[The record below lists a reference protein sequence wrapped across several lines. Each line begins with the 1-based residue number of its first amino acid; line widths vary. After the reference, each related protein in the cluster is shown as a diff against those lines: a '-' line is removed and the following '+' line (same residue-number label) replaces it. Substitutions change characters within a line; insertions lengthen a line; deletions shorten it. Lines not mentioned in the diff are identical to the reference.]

1 MPKRGCGT
9 REAGGVY
16 LTVGMGPFG
25 RPVEDFIVD
34 YPTPIDVTQTPVSA
48 KGMHLVPWKDGKWLL
63 LDWVGESNYPSPADF
78 VEEVRKHGLSRRIA
92 SNFPF
97 ESLRN
102 KDVTHALIHP
112 RAVNAA
118 PVEVMLP
125 CPQSCP
131 TGNVEHLAGDQR
143 CACWWWV
150 QDTRAQGTPPE
161 EPLAGDAGY
170 TPWEAVSVPLADG
183 FNRYTAFRGY
193 KPLPPRVAA
202 LGIFMAFPLAMQS
215 IEVIRHD
222 DEALVQD
229 RVVKAMAAGLSV
241 EVVSE

>member
-48 KGMHLVPWKDGKWLL
+48 KGMHLVPWKDGRWLL

-112 RAVNAA
+112 RAVTLNAGEFNV
-118 PVEVMLP
+118 PRPLG
-125 CPQSCP
+125 CP
-131 TGNVEHLAGDQR
+131 THQHEDADGA
-143 CACWWWV
+143 CAALWWV
-150 QDTRAQGTPPE
+150 QGRVEAS
-161 EPLAGDAGY
+161 GDAAPHPHHDTTHY
-170 TPWEAVSVPLADG
+170 WQLADVALADG
-183 FNRYTAFRGY
+183 FNRYTAYRHHGQ
-193 KPLPPRVAA
+193 LPRREGG

-215 IEVIRHD
+215 IEVIHHD

-241 EVVSE
+241 EVKAE